1 TNPAYPNPNP
11 PLSAAPM
18 YPREP
23 LATPSAPEYVPPPP
37 AGPATPSYP
46 PAPPAVLAPPPMVNR
61 YPEEVEEDTEEMVE
75 EDMEEEV
82 EEDAEAY
89 EDLPPPGP
97 RYQPPRTNLRT
108 DFYNFCRRACP
119 PGLFFGS
126 QLTMLSPLGETAPV
140 VKLEDLVAE
149 RLIISDA
156 DGGLGVGTRTWI
168 GFRNQAGSG
177 FRVSYWNLDAQ
188 FNTPSPVVPA
198 IAQPTTLDAYYLAA
212 QTADIELMNSFCF
225 GNGFLDIS
233 FGARYAKMDRNLTT
247 LGYGEVG
254 PADAKVSLYGVGS
267 IANSVDGLGFTASI
281 GGRNLIWPMDCPPGP
296 GPGCG
301 PLGVS
306 FVWNVRGSILWSE
319 TEAFARTEAHAFT
332 KKFGGSTAFNSD
344 SAYACTQDDMVGIGE
359 MQVGFEYHRCL
370 KHFPGFLTVRFAV
383 EGQYWGAGS
392 VSARSD
398 STAFL
403 IGGPPLFGGAASATA
418 FSEAGDLSLLGASM
432 SASISF

>member
-1 TNPAYPNPNP
+1 
-11 PLSAAPM
+11 
-18 YPREP
+18 
-23 LATPSAPEYVPPPP
+23 
-37 AGPATPSYP
+37 
-46 PAPPAVLAPPPMVNR
+46 MVNR
-61 YPEEVEEDTEEMVE
+61 YPEEVEEEEMA
-75 EDMEEEV
+75 EEEV
-82 EEDAEAY
+82 EEEVEEEAEAY
-89 EDLPPPGP
+89 EAMPPPSAGY
-97 RYQPPRTNLRT
+97 RPPPSNLRT

-149 RLIISDA
+149 RTIISDA
-156 DGGLGVGTRTWI
+156 DGGLGVGSRTWI
-168 GFRNQAGSG
+168 GFRNPAGSG
-177 FRVSYWNLDAQ
+177 FRVSYWNFNAEM
-188 FNTPSPVVPA
+188 NTPSPVVPS

-212 QTADIELMNSFCF
+212 QTVDIELMNGFCF
-225 GNGFLDIS
+225 ANGFLDIS

-254 PADAKVSLYGVGS
+254 VPDAKVSLYSVGS

-281 GGRNLIWPMDCPPGP
+281 GGRNLLLPMDCPPGP
-296 GPGCG
+296 GPACG

-306 FVWNVRGSILWSE
+306 FFWNVRGSILWSE

-344 SAYACTQDDMVGIGE
+344 SAYACTKDDMVGIGE
-359 MQVGFEYHRCL
+359 MQIGFEYQRCL
-370 KHFPGFLTVRFAV
+370 KHFPGFLTIRFAV

-418 FSEAGDLSLLGASM
+418 FSEAGDLSLLGASV
-432 SASISF
+432 SATISF